1 MEELDNVNVD
11 SKRAKKKEEKKSI
24 ANALKLQKISKKKKS
39 NEKRLNRRAD
49 RLAARKGFEGTG
61 KFYTNSDG
69 MLVPDNQGG
78 KFLEARAKARKLMK
92 DRRARGKQ
100 FFVDMAKNLG
110 GIDNAYETKPLN
122 NPMTADEFMAKL
134 GIMNKKS
141 DVITDT
147 NTSEQINAT
156 NAATENLKQDD
167 NTTLTD
173 FSYDRGTSGLS
184 GPYKI
189 EDSTPTTYMQKEYRK
204 KRGY

>member
-1 MEELDNVNVD
+1 M
-11 SKRAKKKEEKKSI
+11 
-24 ANALKLQKISKKKKS
+24 Q
-39 NEKRLNRRAD
+39 
-49 RLAARKGFEGTG
+49 
-61 KFYTNSDG
+61 
-69 MLVPDNQGG
+69 
-78 KFLEARAKARKLMK
+78 ARAEARKLMK
-92 DRRARGKQ
+92 DRRAKGKQ

-141 DVITDT
+141 DVITED

>member
-24 ANALKLQKISKKKKS
+24 ANALKLQKISKKKKN

-49 RLAARKGFEGTG
+49 RLAARKGYEGTG
-61 KFYTNSDG
+61 KFYINSEG
-69 MLVPDNQGG
+69 ILVPDDQGG
-78 KFLEARAKARKLMK
+78 KFIEARNKARKLMK

-110 GIDNAYETKPLN
+110 GIDNAYETKPL
-122 NPMTADEFMAKL
+122 T
-134 GIMNKKS
+134 GNKKDAFS
-141 DVITDT
+141 KFLTSIGYTKDPNIITEN

-173 FSYDRGTSGLS
+173 FSYDRGTSGLL
-184 GPYKI
+184 KLD